1 MTVAGAAVATLLVG
15 AWLGWFL
22 RGSSG
27 PAPSSVVTEFL
38 VPPPTNDHV
47 FASQPLPGLLPTA
60 PQVGVSPDGRLLAFV
75 SADTTGVRKLWIRSV
90 DNSRPRALDSTDDAT
105 SWPFWSP
112 DSRFIVFAQRRAL
125 VKVDV
130 ASGATEKLCALP
142 DEAPGSPFVTGSWNQ
157 TGMIAFSVGGN
168 AGLFRVPASGGR
180 PEPLTKLDKARG
192 DQYHSW
198 PQLLPN
204 DRFLFFVRTDDPNTN
219 GVYAGN
225 LTNADVSFVMTN
237 ASRAVYSG
245 GHLLWSVEHRLLAQ
259 PFNVQR
265 LQLSGQS
272 ATLAPAV
279 FEGAGRTPAFWAS
292 DTGVVAYA
300 VDDTRERQFRRLDR
314 AGHTESAIGPPGL
327 YATFDALP
335 DLSRIV
341 AEIGKEGANYRTLG
355 IVDAAR
361 GTVTPLTLGNE
372 FDSDPRFGPDGEIVF
387 ARNTRE
393 APGIFRVDPTRP
405 TPVVIFPRG
414 ALPVIWVEDWSRD
427 ASAVVFRSGA
437 NRDAWLIQPGRQE
450 PIRLTNSREPIEQV
464 QLSPDGRLITYS
476 TSESGRQEVF
486 IASVPFTGERLQLS
500 STGGVQPTWREDGR
514 ELYFLGLDGGFYAVD
529 VGRDR
534 GAMQASPPK
543 RLFQSPLPVISSVIE
558 QYRPSGDGQ
567 RFLFCLPLT
576 SVSREPL
583 RMLLNWPERLNQNAR

>member
-1 MTVAGAAVATLLVG
+1 
-15 AWLGWFL
+15 
-22 RGSSG
+22 
-27 PAPSSVVTEFL
+27 
-38 VPPPTNDHV
+38 
-47 FASQPLPGLLPTA
+47 
-60 PQVGVSPDGRLLAFV
+60 
-75 SADTTGVRKLWIRSV
+75 
-90 DNSRPRALDSTDDAT
+90 
-105 SWPFWSP
+105 
-112 DSRFIVFAQRRAL
+112 
-125 VKVDV
+125 
-130 ASGATEKLCALP
+130 
-142 DEAPGSPFVTGSWNQ
+142 VTGSWNQ
-157 TGMIAFSVGGN
+157 TGTIAFSIGGN
-168 AGLFRVPASGGR
+168 AGLYRLPASGGR
-180 PEPLTKLDKARG
+180 PLPLTTIDKARG

-204 DRFLFFVRTDDPNTN
+204 DRFLFFVRTDDQKTN
-219 GVYAGN
+219 GMYAGN
-225 LTNADVSFVMTN
+225 LTNADVSLVLTN
-237 ASRAVYSG
+237 ASRAVYSA
-245 GHLLWSVEHRLLAQ
+245 GHLLWSFENRLLAQ
-259 PFNVQR
+259 PFDVQR

-272 ATLAPAV
+272 ATVAPAV

-300 VDDTRERQFRRLDR
+300 IDDTRERQFRRLDR
-314 AGHTESAIGPPGL
+314 AGRTESAVGPPGL

-341 AEIGKEGANYRTLG
+341 AEIGKEGTNYRTLG
-355 IVDAAR
+355 MVDAVR
-361 GTVTPLTLGNE
+361 GAVTPLTLGNE
-372 FDSDPRFGPDGEIVF
+372 FDSDPRFGPDGDVIF

-393 APGIFRVDPTRP
+393 APGIFRVDPARP
-405 TPVVIFPRG
+405 TPAVIFRRG
-414 ALPVIWVEDWSRD
+414 TLPVIWVEDWSPD

-437 NRDAWLIQPGRQE
+437 DRDAWLIKAGTAD

-476 TSESGRQEVF
+476 TSESGRQEIF
-486 IASVPFTGERLQLS
+486 IAPVPFTGERLQIS

-514 ELYFLGLDGGFYAVD
+514 ELYFLGSDGGLYSVD

-543 RLFQSPLPVISSVIE
+543 LLFQSPLPAISSVIE

-576 SVSREPL
+576 SVGREPL